1 MEYLVNS
8 CDKSYDTVFLKQKL
22 HSSRETHTRLVNLHF
37 PFFNA
42 IIIHLVLCKQESTGT
57 KFIDLAEFITRVREP
72 PKEED
77 DGDKIGKSN
86 ISDLE
91 IFYNRI
97 LETTNTEDSLTSI
110 SSSTKPHKRKT
121 LHPTNRWLSTVGY
134 GSSGLSRY
142 RRRVCE
148 IIKE

>member
-1 MEYLVNS
+1 M
-8 CDKSYDTVFLKQKL
+8 KSISIENIIFNIFVL
-22 HSSRETHTRLVNLHF
+22 
-37 PFFNA
+37 FFK
-42 IIIHLVLCKQESTGT
+42 HKQESTGT
-57 KFIDLAEFITRVREP
+57 KFIDLAELITRVREP

-77 DGDKIGKSN
+77 DEDDDDDDGDEIGKRN
-86 ISDLE
+86 ISDLA

-97 LETTNTEDSLTSI
+97 LETTNTEDSHTSI
-110 SSSTKPHKRKT
+110 SSSTKPLRRKT